1 MRVKVRCCSLTK
13 PAADGSIIPEHVVR
27 QYLASE
33 DYKLSVEG
41 HLTMGFLTHRGRS
54 LELSPQDIGGAAIKK
69 VVGRDDTGLIVNQ
82 SLPAFTHYVEEFF
95 IESDKEDGDL
105 WLMAWVK
112 IFDEDGFDYITVQ
125 NIKRLK
131 ALIREK
137 VALTCSLVVL
147 AYWNGSNSGTDIAER
162 IKSIKSLD
170 WTVNPSF
177 GPKARIIEVIDEV
190 KSDSE
195 SEKTFSEI
203 LDDPMYIKSQPKREG
218 EVKVKTFSN
227 LSEFGITN
235 DTPKSSKINGKF
247 TLFKIKEFSTVSTS
261 LIIDEEVPI
270 TVEEP
275 VQKDFSV
282 VALRDRLREAKYS
295 PRQRFRVL
303 ILSYK
308 QLLKQQG
315 GVEKIDPET
324 LRILKSLFTTDILDI
339 MKTITPDIMKGKNP
353 GTLLGAS
360 SLGKGVRQTVQKL
373 FLPYKMAMT
382 EVTKTGAI
390 SKARYQ
396 KIQEAYSDFT
406 NAMIDEIFAPKVKIG
421 SKQAIEEEQ
430 LPEEEIQENNK

>member
-13 PAADGSIIPEHVVR
+13 PAADGSIIPERVVR

-112 IFDEDGFDYITVQ
+112 IFDEDGFDDITIQ

-147 AYWNGSNSGTDIAER
+147 AYWNGSSSGTDVAER

-190 KSDSE
+190 KSGDE

-227 LSEFGITN
+227 LSEFGITS
-235 DTPKSSKINGKF
+235 DTPKSSKIDGKF
-247 TLFKIKEFSTVSTS
+247 TFFKIKEFSTVSTS
-261 LIIDEEVPI
+261 LVIDEEIATIEEQPI
-270 TVEEP
+270 
-275 VQKDFSV
+275 QKDFSV
-282 VALRDRLREAKYS
+282 IALRDRIREAKYS
-295 PRQRFRVL
+295 TRQRFRVL

-315 GVEKIDPET
+315 GPEKIDPET
-324 LRILKSLFTTDILDI
+324 LSIMKSLFTTDLLDI
-339 MKTITPDIMKGKNP
+339 MKSITPEIMKGKNP

-360 SLGKGVRQTVQKL
+360 SLGKNVRLSVQKL

-382 EVTKTGAI
+382 EVSKTNAI

-396 KIQEAYSDFT
+396 KIQAAYSDFV
-406 NAMIDEIFAPKVKIG
+406 NAMLEEIFAPKNGTKKEEPV
-421 SKQAIEEEQ
+421 IEEEN
-430 LPEEEIQENNK
+430 PEENS